1 MVKSEKIIFLTLF
14 AIVLA
19 AIFIVPIVSA
29 DNGNVTLDTTPF
41 ITIDPIGNHAIGE
54 VFVIKGTTNLPP
66 VVDTLHI
73 LIDPTTFNPAGVG
86 SSFQSTVPIQRGDK
100 DINFWS
106 CTVPT
111 TTGWLNFHEPG
122 MNPTQD
128 ARPDHYF
135 VTVESST
142 DGNISQFQLFNIL
155 TADPDTNSTISPT
168 PTPFITIDP
177 IGNHTVGDVFFI
189 NGTTNLGRW
198 ENTLDLDIEWWAS
211 NTAGRW
217 SPMYITNASIQ
228 PVGNGTGT
236 WSAEILPA
244 QWEMY
249 TDVEHRTIVFR
260 DVDPGEYVA
269 YAESTSPLGPTVIS
283 QQTFFVVPPETTR
296 HADGY
301 NGTQKTG
308 YIPVTGASI
317 PPTPARPADGS
328 DPFMTLLLLVPV
340 LIVLAAVWFFIRK

>member
-1 MVKSEKIIFLTLF
+1 MRPKILYPTLF
-14 AIVLA
+14 AMFLM
-19 AIFIVPIVSA
+19 AIMIVPLANA
-29 DNGNVTLDTTPF
+29 DNGNVTLNTTPF
-41 ITIDPIGNHAIGE
+41 ITIDPIGNHAVGE

-135 VTVESST
+135 VTVELST

-155 TADPDTNSTISPT
+155 TAGPDTNSTISPT

-177 IGNHTVGDVFFI
+177 IGNHTIDEVFFI
-189 NGTTNLGRW
+189 NGTTNLADFNESLKLIIFEPNPSGVGSSYSSNVSIHPG
-198 ENTLDLDIEWWAS
+198 ENGV
-211 NTAGRW
+211 N
-217 SPMYITNASIQ
+217 
-228 PVGNGTGT
+228 T
-236 WSAEILPA
+236 WSDYVIPS
-244 QWEMY
+244 QW
-249 TDVEHRTIVFR
+249 TTSTLHGSSIPGLVT
-260 DVDPGEYVA
+260 PGEYTVV
-269 YAESTSPLGPTVIS
+269 AESPGADVVQFFSLLPSESKSTPTQTST
-283 QQTFFVVPPETTR
+283 
-296 HADGY
+296 
-301 NGTQKTG
+301 
-308 YIPVTGASI
+308 
-317 PPTPARPADGS
+317 PPTMRTTPSLITSTRRYKYRNCNLTNPAGYPL
-328 DPFMTLLLLVPV
+328 PMTVPV
-340 LIVLAAVWFFIRK
+340 IAIVVGIVSLASFKNRKRE